1 MRLTGN
7 TILITG
13 GGSGIGRGLAVA
25 MHRADNRVII
35 AGRRAD
41 ALRAVADANPGM
53 EFLRLDVSDT
63 GGIHRF
69 VDRVQRDF
77 PDLNVLVNNA
87 GAMALEDV
95 ASADPST
102 ASAVMNTNLLGPM
115 VLTSLLLPTLRT
127 HARGAIINVTSA
139 LAFVP
144 LAMAPTY
151 SATKAGLHSYTE
163 ALRFQLRD
171 KGIQVIEVAPPRVE
185 TEMDGPGGD
194 GYTVTV
200 DDFVAQVIAQL
211 AAEPEATEIVVDAA
225 RALRNA
231 ERDGVY
237 DQLFAAVNNSANPL
251 EEIA

>member
-13 GGSGIGRGLAVA
+13 GASGIGRGLAVA
-25 MHRADNRVII
+25 MHRAGNRVII

-41 ALRAVADANPGM
+41 ALRAVADAHPGV

-63 GGIHRF
+63 AGIHRF
-69 VDRVQRDF
+69 VDRVQRDL

-87 GAMALEDV
+87 GIMAVEDF
-95 ASADPST
+95 AEPDPSAT
-102 ASAVMNTNLLGPM
+102 SAIVDTNLLGPM

-127 HARGAIINVTSA
+127 HAHGAIINVTSA
-139 LAFVP
+139 LAFLP

-171 KGIQVIEVAPPRVE
+171 NGIQVIEIAPPRVE
-185 TEMDGPGGD
+185 TEMDGPGDD

-200 DDFVAQVIAQL
+200 DDFVAQVMAQL
-211 AAEPEATEIVVDAA
+211 TAEPEAIEIVVEAA
-225 RALRNA
+225 RALRYA
-231 ERDGVY
+231 ERNGVY

>member
-13 GGSGIGRGLAVA
+13 GASGIGRGLAVA
-25 MHRADNRVII
+25 MHRAGNRVII

-41 ALRAVADANPGM
+41 ALRAVADAHPGV

-63 GGIHRF
+63 AGIHRF
-69 VDRVQRDF
+69 VEGVQRDL

-87 GAMALEDV
+87 GIMAVEDF
-95 ASADPST
+95 AEPDPSAT
-102 ASAVMNTNLLGPM
+102 SAVVNTNLLGPM

-127 HARGAIINVTSA
+127 HAHGAIINVTSA
-139 LAFVP
+139 LAFLP

-171 KGIQVIEVAPPRVE
+171 NGIQVIEIAPPRVE
-185 TEMDGPGGD
+185 TEMDGPGDD

-200 DDFVAQVIAQL
+200 DDFVAQVMAQL
-211 AAEPEATEIVVDAA
+211 TAEPEAIEIVVEAA
-225 RALRNA
+225 RALRYA
-231 ERDGVY
+231 ERNGVY